1 MMMSAAQT
9 IQWQMVQW
17 LVSNEFEGVSTK
29 PTMDKYLLQYPH
41 SSDWEKSIKEVKVH
55 IGL

>member
-1 MMMSAAQT
+1 MMMSVAQT
-9 IQWQMVQW
+9 IQWQIVQW

-29 PTMDKYLLQYPH
+29 PATAKYLLQYPH
-41 SSDWEKSIKEVKVH
+41 LPDWEKSIKEVKVH

>member
-1 MMMSAAQT
+1 
-9 IQWQMVQW
+9 MVQW

-29 PTMDKYLLQYPH
+29 PAMAKYLLQYSH
-41 SSDWEKSIKEVKVH
+41 SSEWEKSIKEVKVH